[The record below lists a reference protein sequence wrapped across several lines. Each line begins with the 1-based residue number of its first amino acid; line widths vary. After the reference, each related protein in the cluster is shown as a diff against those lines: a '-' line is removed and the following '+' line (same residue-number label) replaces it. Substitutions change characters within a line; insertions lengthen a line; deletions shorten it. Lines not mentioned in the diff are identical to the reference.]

1 MFWESTAKS
10 TLSKTSIYTPIIHAH
25 YNTSR
30 RWTNELEMSHI
41 LTHELII
48 TSDMCVAV
56 KSGALNMW
64 IKICIASFLISS
76 IFTKQI
82 KNRGSVKCDE
92 NLSAKARRHFCS
104 ESSTIKTIVSTESV
118 VDQNLAI
125 ETAVDSYITDD
136 YDEYSFRE
144 PFFKPDEPVTH
155 EVIVTT
161 TPSNFMDDDAEPF
174 CDDLMEGFDDMT
186 NCKNRTKPETITR
199 WRDTVFEKLIHQAWR
214 DTQKQINQK
223 QEYGG
228 ILLEPL
234 VVKSFLP
241 YHPTFN
247 YSEETGAY
255 SADLK
260 MWDIQVHGLSTIF
273 INNILVTRAQ
283 NLFDFDMKVQFKFD
297 QLTINGTYDL
307 TGIIGGA
314 WFGSSFSSDGE
325 RPFKVDI
332 INATI
337 TPQVK
342 LDTTE
347 NKNLECL
354 KVGDVLITDIGVPLK
369 YDDISINFENL
380 GYTYNTVINGI
391 SIFILKAQEKSF
403 VTFVKD
409 TIRQNI
415 NSLIC

>member
-1 MFWESTAKS
+1 MWLKLCVVS
-10 TLSKTSIYTPIIHAH
+10 
-25 YNTSR
+25 
-30 RWTNELEMSHI
+30 
-41 LTHELII
+41 LII
-48 TSDMCVAV
+48 
-56 KSGALNMW
+56 LNV
-64 IKICIASFLISS
+64 S
-76 IFTKQI
+76 TKQTQ
-82 KNRGSVKCDE
+82 NRGNIKCDD

-104 ESSTIKTIVSTESV
+104 ESTSIKTIVSTESV
-118 VDQNLAI
+118 ADEDLEI
-125 ETAVDSYITDD
+125 ETAMDSYVMDD
-136 YDEYSFRE
+136 YDEYYFKRE

-155 EVIVTT
+155 QVIVTT
-161 TPSNFMDDDAEPF
+161 TPSNFMDDNAEPF
-174 CDDLMEGFDDMT
+174 CEDLMEGFDDMT
-186 NCKNRTKPETITR
+186 NCRNKTEPEKITR

-234 VVKSFLP
+234 VAKSFIP

-247 YSEETGAY
+247 FSEETGAY

-273 INNILVTRAQ
+273 INDILVTRAK

-297 QLTINGTYDL
+297 KLTINGTYDL
-307 TGIIGGA
+307 TGIIGGS
-314 WFGSSFSSDGE
+314 WFGSSFSSDGK
-325 RPFKVDI
+325 RPFTVDI

-347 NKNLECL
+347 NQNLECL
-354 KVGDVLITDIGVPLK
+354 KAGDVLITDIGVPLK

-380 GYTYNTVINGI
+380 GYTYNTVINGL

-403 VTFVKD
+403 VSYVKD
-409 TIRQNI
+409 TIRQNV